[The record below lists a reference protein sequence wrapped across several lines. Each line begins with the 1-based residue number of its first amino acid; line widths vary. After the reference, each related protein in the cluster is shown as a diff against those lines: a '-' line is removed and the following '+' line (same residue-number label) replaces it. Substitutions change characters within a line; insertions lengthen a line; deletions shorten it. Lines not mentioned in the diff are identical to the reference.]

1 LIETPDA
8 NLSKGMRQLNGVFTQ
23 SVNRTH
29 GRIGHLF
36 QGRFKGILVEKER
49 DLLELARDIVLNPV
63 RARISHRPEDWPWS
77 RYGATAGI
85 DQVPVF
91 LTTDWLLHAFGQDRQ
106 QAMAEYRRFV
116 AEGMGAPSP
125 WLELKNQIYLGSERF
140 IESAKRVQHGL
151 LRITTGVRGRSTRLS
166 AIDVVREFTAS
177 S

>member
-1 LIETPDA
+1 
-8 NLSKGMRQLNGVFTQ
+8 MRQLNGMFTQ

-29 GRIGHLF
+29 GRIWHLF

-166 AIDVVREFTAS
+166 AIDVVRALTAS